1 MKELHASCNLS
12 KRKCDILLDNLMI
25 FCERY
30 KFTNDK
36 FTTDKFT
43 TDKFTTDKFTT
54 DKFTTDKF
62 TSDKFTSDKLTNYNS
77 ESKTA
82 NCASV
87 NTLGGVTLNLT
98 IKSPT

>member
-1 MKELHASCNLS
+1 MDKHNCIQRMKELHESCNFS
-12 KRKCDILLDNLMI
+12 KKKCDILLENLMY

-30 KFTNDK
+30 K

-62 TSDKFTSDKLTNYNS
+62 TIYNS
-77 ESKTA
+77 ESNKA
-82 NCASV
+82 SCASV
-87 NTLGGVTLNLT
+87 NTLGGVTLNLM

>member
-1 MKELHASCNLS
+1 MDKDNCIQRMKELHASCNFS
-12 KRKCDILLDNLMI
+12 KKKCDILLENLMY

-30 KFTNDK
+30 K

-43 TDKFTTDKFTT
+43 TDKFT
-54 DKFTTDKF
+54 
-62 TSDKFTSDKLTNYNS
+62 NYNS
-77 ESKTA
+77 ESNKA
-82 NCASV
+82 SCASV